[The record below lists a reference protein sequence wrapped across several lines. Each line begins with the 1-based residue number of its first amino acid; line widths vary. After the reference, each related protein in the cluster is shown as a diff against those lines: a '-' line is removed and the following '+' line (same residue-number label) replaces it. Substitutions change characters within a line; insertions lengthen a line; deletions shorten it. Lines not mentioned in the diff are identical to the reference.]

1 MFGFSRKN
9 AEVLSHWYSV
19 IDGFQ
24 CSSQE
29 FYAEIEKELAARK
42 VPGLTLLR
50 VDFAEGGIL
59 SDKRTY
65 LRMLRERLVFDVCA
79 APFGR
84 AYFFSLRFAEIPAVI
99 HLWQVFACLG
109 LLAVVFYIVFK
120 LLGFFMAP
128 FVFIGLVILGIWIAR
143 NAVSLGLDDLDAS
156 LIKSPVFGPIYERY
170 FRKETYYRQDT
181 RMLYHTIVMEVV
193 KTQVDIVTSAKGV
206 RLLRSYDYNPILG
219 ELYKMSETKPGGIT
233 PAA

>member
-109 LLAVVFYIVFK
+109 LLAVVFWIVFK

-206 RLLRSYDYNPILG
+206 KLLRSYDFNPVLG
-219 ELYKMSETKPGGIT
+219 ELYKMSETTPGGTT